1 MPDLFLTVFHE
12 INSEIGNRL
21 KSDSHLTWLFLCH
34 LQFHSYSVY
43 LNNLPWVSFSV
54 FMWCL
59 SYAWLG
65 KYWCICVLGF
75 FFFLLN
81 FLFNKVKKLVEN
93 VFWWRGHG
101 FKSFAS
107 ERITFSVLRKW
118 AFSPTQI
125 TEKMNQIPDLG
136 YKSHREHEMLHGI
149 LLQWLPPASQ
159 SPLQTL
165 GYSRNAVH
173 FGDEK
178 KEGFIFHEK

>member
-1 MPDLFLTVFHE
+1 MPF
-12 INSEIGNRL
+12 
-21 KSDSHLTWLFLCH
+21 
-34 LQFHSYSVY
+34 
-43 LNNLPWVSFSV
+43 
-54 FMWCL
+54 
-59 SYAWLG
+59 
-65 KYWCICVLGF
+65 ICMVRKILMHMCVRV

-173 FGDEK
+173 FWRWK
-178 KEGFIFHEK
+178 KRGLYFSWEISTIWEYDDKEYGHFHSLLHC